1 VSRIGETAPAFVGV
15 DPADRPV
22 TVRPGGDRLALL
34 FLTTSCEP
42 CARLWGEAKGGDPAT
57 PVVLVT
63 PGPET
68 ESRRKAEELAPDGL
82 TVVMSGEAWSLY
94 DVHRAPWL
102 VVVEHE
108 TIVHD
113 ERAPATWEEVG
124 VLAGPAE

>member
-1 VSRIGETAPAFVGV
+1 VSRIGEAAPAFEGV

-22 TVRPGGDRLALL
+22 RVRPGEDRLALL

-42 CARLWGEAKGGDPAT
+42 CMGLWGEARSGDPIM

-68 ESRRKAEELAPDGL
+68 ESRRKTMELAPDGL

-102 VVVEHE
+102 VVVEHDR
-108 TIVHD
+108 IVYD

-124 VLAGPAE
+124 ALADPLA